1 MLNIDQTTRKLLI
14 SRESIYHDL
23 LLSKAMKTNDPTL
36 TRSALSN
43 VAIIINSKYFKLLVP
58 NQEQKFNSLV
68 RSQKVDEMRFV
79 AHFT

>member
-43 VAIIINSKYFKLLVP
+43 VEIIINSKYFKLLVP
-58 NQEQKFNSLV
+58 NQVFIKNKNLIHLLGA
-68 RSQKVDEMRFV
+68 KKLMR
-79 AHFT
+79 